1 MTEGGDIAYRVYWK
15 NSDGNIFD
23 LVPFDRVDSH
33 LIMEEGHLTCEQAGK
48 CIIFIF
54 KQINIQNND
63 HINLVSHE
71 RCDGV

>member
-15 NSDGNIFD
+15 SSDGDVFD

-33 LIMEEGHLTCEQAGK
+33 LIMEEGHLNCEQTGK
-48 CIIFIF
+48 CKLDNI
-54 KQINIQNND
+54 KQIKIQNND
-63 HINLVSHE
+63 HFFHE